1 MAYLRRLLYLNI
13 HLFVG
18 VGGRG
23 EVKKRREGLLEEVA
37 VHVGTSL
44 LCMCVCFSVCL
55 HMMCFC
61 VCLHMMCF
69 CVCLHVCVCLSVC
82 MCLCERE

>member
-1 MAYLRRLLYLNI
+1 MAYLRRLLCLKI

-44 LCMCVCFSVCL
+44 LCMCVFLCVFAYDVLLCVFAYDVFL
-55 HMMCFC
+55 CVFAC
-61 VCLHMMCF
+61 VC
-69 CVCLHVCVCLSVC
+69 VPICLYVSV
-82 MCLCERE
+82 